1 MARQIQLII
10 VTLMAILVMAWGST
24 TPVSAKTADTPA
36 QGSPK
41 VENTLSTGGG
51 WCC

>member
-24 TPVSAKTADTPA
+24 TPVSAKTPDTPA
-36 QGSPK
+36 GGSPM
-41 VENTLSTGGG
+41 VETSMTGGG